1 MSLAIP
7 AQSRANRLS
16 INRRKIWDS
25 ISSKWMVICLSFFL
39 LLPLSIGL
47 GLVIKSSDLWR
58 SQALSKLIFSSE
70 WSPSEGQF
78 GFWPFIVS
86 SVWVTI
92 IALII
97 SMPLCLLAAIYLTQ
111 FAPQWMLK
119 FMRPVIDILAGIPSV
134 VYGVWGVLVIV
145 PLVADTIAPWF
156 HNDSLGYS
164 ILAGALVLSVMSV
177 PYILNMILE
186 VFRQIPVELGEAA
199 LSLGSTKWET
209 IKHVFLRK
217 GATGII
223 SAYGLGFSKAL
234 GETIAVMMVVGNVVQ
249 VPASVFEAGYP
260 LPALVANNYGEMMSV
275 PSYDSALMFGSLL
288 LFLII
293 ITINIIFRYI
303 IYKSEAI

>member
-1 MSLAIP
+1 MSLAINTTTDS
-7 AQSRANRLS
+7 QTLS

-25 ISSKWMVICLSFFL
+25 ISSKWMVLCLSFFL
-39 LLPLSIGL
+39 LLPLCIGL
-47 GLVIKSSDLWR
+47 GLIIKSSDLWR
-58 SQALSKLIFSSE
+58 THTFSNLILSSD
-70 WSPSEGQF
+70 WSPSEGKF
-78 GFWPFIVS
+78 GFLPFILS
-86 SVWVTI
+86 SIEVTV
-92 IALII
+92 IALVI
-97 SMPLCLLAAIYLTQ
+97 SCPLCLLSSIYLTQ

-145 PLVADTIAPWF
+145 PLVSDTIAPWF

-164 ILAGALVLSVMSV
+164 ILAGALVLSVMSI

-223 SAYGLGFSKAL
+223 SAFGLGFSKAL

-249 VPASVFEAGYP
+249 VPHSVFDAGYP

-275 PSYDSALMFGSLL
+275 PTYDSALMFGSLL

-293 ITINIIFRYI
+293 ITINVIFRFI

>member
-1 MSLAIP
+1 MSVALNT
-7 AQSRANRLS
+7 SSGANTFS
-16 INRRKIWDS
+16 VNRRKIWDS
-25 ISSKWMVICLSFFL
+25 ISSKWMIVCLVFFL
-39 LLPLSIGL
+39 LVPLSIGL
-47 GLVIKSSDLWR
+47 GLIIKSSDLWR
-58 SQALSKLIFSSE
+58 THTFSALILSSD
-70 WSPSEGQF
+70 WSPSEGKF
-78 GFWPFIVS
+78 GFLPFIVS

-97 SMPLCLLAAIYLTQ
+97 SMPLCLLSAIYLTQ
-111 FAPQWMLK
+111 FAPTWMLK

-145 PLVADTIAPWF
+145 PLVSDTIAPWF

-186 VFRQIPVELGEAA
+186 VFRQIPIELGEAA
-199 LSLGSTKWET
+199 LALGSTKWET

-249 VPASVFEAGYP
+249 VPQSVFDAGYP

-275 PSYDSALMFGSLL
+275 PSYDSALMFGCLL
-288 LFLII
+288 LFIII
-293 ITINIIFRYI
+293 ITINVIFRYI